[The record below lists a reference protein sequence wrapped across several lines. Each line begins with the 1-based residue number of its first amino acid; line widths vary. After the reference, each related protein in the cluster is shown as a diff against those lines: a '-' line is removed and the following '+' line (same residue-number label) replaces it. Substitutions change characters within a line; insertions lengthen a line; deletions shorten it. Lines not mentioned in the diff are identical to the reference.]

1 MSWMKQDQEEKA
13 FIKGEKMIDL
23 IVTIAVLIGC
33 LKLFPKL
40 YKEIHKL
47 D

>member
-1 MSWMKQDQEEKA
+1 
-13 FIKGEKMIDL
+13 MIDL
-23 IVTIAVLIGC
+23 IVTIAVLVGC

-40 YKEIHKL
+40 YKEIDKL

>member
-1 MSWMKQDQEEKA
+1 MNQDQEEKT
-13 FIKGEKMIDL
+13 FIKGDKMIDL
-23 IVTIAVLIGC
+23 IVTIVVLIGC
-33 LKLFPKL
+33 LKLFSKL

>member
-1 MSWMKQDQEEKA
+1 MDRRLYD
-13 FIKGEKMIDL
+13 KGEIKMIDL

-40 YKEIHKL
+40 YKEVHKL